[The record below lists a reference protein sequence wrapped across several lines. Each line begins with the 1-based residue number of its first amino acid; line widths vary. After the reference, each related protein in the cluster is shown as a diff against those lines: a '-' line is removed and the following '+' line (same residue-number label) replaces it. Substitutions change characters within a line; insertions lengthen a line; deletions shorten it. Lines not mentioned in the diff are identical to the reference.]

1 MLKCSLVHHSWCT
14 AFLHHACCSQVRPT
28 VKLLYW
34 TKCCVMWHKP
44 NIHRNVGSSSTAL
57 HPSFCRAEG
66 HDAVWQCDDKQ
77 RGVTEWA
84 AVITR
89 EEEEMGVESLQCCL
103 QVFSFCYLCHFT
115 SLTRPKCFL
124 PTIRNHS
131 GCSQSA
137 VSFMLNPRH
146 HTGGGRLERCPKVKP
161 KHPDGLL
168 VVGCSKGHEDV
179 SFCLTSWVGLTPGP
193 HFNSYKNIVHT
204 TLVKKI
210 RIKTLG
216 QVWRTEWNMM
226 FMCWQQITPE
236 TASGL
241 WFGALGNLPENK
253 WNSPS
258 VHIFY
263 NVLYQ
268 AAKCIN
274 YNITR
279 TIYSLC
285 PWWTYWQISCDL
297 RSKLGSVYLVT
308 HSHAVSL

>member
-1 MLKCSLVHHSWCT
+1 MWWQTERSDRVGCCNHQGGGGNGSRVPPVLSTGFLLLLSLSLYVPHS
-14 AFLHHACCSQVRPT
+14 A
-28 VKLLYW
+28 K
-34 TKCCVMWHKP
+34 M
-44 NIHRNVGSSSTAL
+44 
-57 HPSFCRAEG
+57 
-66 HDAVWQCDDKQ
+66 
-77 RGVTEWA
+77 
-84 AVITR
+84 
-89 EEEEMGVESLQCCL
+89 
-103 QVFSFCYLCHFT
+103 
-115 SLTRPKCFL
+115 L
-124 PTIRNHS
+124 PTYNQKPLRTA

-241 WFGALGNLPENK
+241 RFGALGNLPENK

-297 RSKLGSVYLVT
+297 RSKRGSVYLVT
-308 HSHAVSL
+308 HSHAVCL